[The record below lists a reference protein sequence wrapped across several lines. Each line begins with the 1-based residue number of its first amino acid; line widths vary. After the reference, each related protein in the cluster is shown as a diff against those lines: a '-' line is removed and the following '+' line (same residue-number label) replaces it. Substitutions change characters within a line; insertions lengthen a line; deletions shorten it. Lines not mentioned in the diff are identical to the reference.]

1 VLSLYGANSHPRNTP
16 ATSGRFFPMTIKLH
30 DTMAREKRDFVPAD
44 PSRVTM
50 YVCGPTVY
58 NHAHIGNFRPVV
70 AFDVLFRLLRH
81 VYGEDAVV
89 YARNVT
95 DVEDKIN
102 AKATAEGVDIKVI
115 TDRYLAAYH
124 EDADALG
131 ALRPTLEPKA
141 TDHIDAMVEMIG
153 AMVDKGAAYA
163 AEGHVLFDTQA
174 FPDYGQLSG
183 RNMDDMI
190 AGARVEVAPYKRHPA
205 DFVLWKPS
213 KENEPS
219 WGSPWGAGRPG
230 WHIECSA
237 MIDKTLGQ
245 TIDIHGGGI
254 DLQFP
259 HHENE
264 LAQSRCAHDQPILA
278 NYWLHNGFLDMSGE
292 KMSKSLGNV
301 IIPHELLKTVPGE
314 VLRWALLSGHYRQPL
329 DWTAEL
335 VEQSKKALDRLYG
348 ALRRA
353 KTVEAGESEPS
364 DEVLAALSDDLN
376 TPLAVSGFFE
386 LSSAIE
392 RAVTAGDEPAI
403 AANKGR
409 LLATAGLLGFLQA
422 DPDAWFEGD
431 ADDDLKAKVEDLL
444 KRRVEARTAKD
455 WTAADAIRAELDGL
469 GVVVM
474 DGPAGAT
481 WRMKD

>member
-1 VLSLYGANSHPRNTP
+1 
-16 ATSGRFFPMTIKLH
+16 MTLKLH
-30 DTMAREKRDFVPAD
+30 DTLTREKRAFVPAD
-44 PSRVTM
+44 PDRVTM

-70 AFDVLFRLLRH
+70 VFDVLFRMLRH
-81 VYGEDAVV
+81 IYGPDAVI

-95 DVEDKIN
+95 DVDDKIN
-102 AKATAEGVDIKVI
+102 KKAFDEGVPIKTI

-124 EDADALG
+124 ADADGLL

-141 TDHIDAMVEMIG
+141 TEHMAQIITMIEKL
-153 AMVDKGAAYA
+153 VDNGSAYA

-213 KENEPS
+213 KENEPV
-219 WGSPWGAGRPG
+219 WDSPWGAGRPG

-237 MIDKTLGQ
+237 MIETSLGQ

-254 DLQFP
+254 DLAFP

-264 LAQSRCAHDQPILA
+264 VAQSRCAHDLPVLA

-301 IIPHELLKTVPGE
+301 ILPHELLKTTPGE
-314 VLRWALLSGHYRQPL
+314 VIRWALLSAHYRQPL
-329 DWTAEL
+329 DWTPEL
-335 VEQSKKALDRLYG
+335 LEQSRKALDRLYG

-353 KTVEAGESEPS
+353 KDVPMDQAMEAPE
-364 DEVLAALSDDLN
+364 EVIAALEDDLN
-376 TPLAVSGFFE
+376 TPQAISCFFE
-386 LSSAIE
+386 VSSAIE
-392 RAVTAGDEPAI
+392 RAVTAGDTVAI
-403 AANKGR
+403 AANKAR
-409 LLATAGLLGFLQA
+409 LIEAGALLGFLQA
-422 DPDAWFEGD
+422 DPDSWFEGD
-431 ADDDLKAKVEDLL
+431 ASDDLKAQVEDLL
-444 KRRVEARTAKD
+444 KRRVEARSAKD
-455 WTAADAIRAELDGL
+455 WTAADAIRAELDAL

>member
-1 VLSLYGANSHPRNTP
+1 
-16 ATSGRFFPMTIKLH
+16 MTIKLY
-30 DTMAREKRDFVPAD
+30 DTMAREKRDFAPAD

-70 AFDVLFRLLRH
+70 VFDVLFRLLRH

-95 DVEDKIN
+95 DVDDKIN
-102 AKATAEGVDIKVI
+102 AKATAEGVAIKVI

-124 EDADALG
+124 QDADALL

-141 TDHIDAMVEMIG
+141 TEHMGAIVEMIG
-153 AMVDKGAAYA
+153 KLVDNGKAYA

-183 RNMDDMI
+183 RDLDDMI

-213 KENEPS
+213 KENEPE
-219 WGSPWGAGRPG
+219 WDSPWGAGRPG

-237 MIDKTLGQ
+237 MIDKALGR

-254 DLQFP
+254 DLTFP

-264 LAQSRCAHDQPILA
+264 LAQSRCAHDQPVLA

-301 IIPHELLKTVPGE
+301 IIPHELLQTTPGE
-314 VLRWALLSGHYRQPL
+314 VIRWALLSGHYRQPL
-329 DWTAEL
+329 DWTPEL
-335 VEQSKKALDRLYG
+335 VEQSKSALDSLYG
-348 ALRRA
+348 YLQRADALVDR
-353 KTVEAGESEPS
+353 EFAGSGMSEIAPGLK
-364 DEVLAALSDDLN
+364 EALSDDLN
-376 TPLAVSGFFE
+376 TPKAISILWEYAKGLQYQVDHRYEPIESWR
-386 LSSAIE
+386 SSVATYRSE
-392 RAVTAGDEPAI
+392 
-403 AANKGR
+403 
-409 LLATAGLLGFLQA
+409 LLAAGALMGFLQA
-422 DPDAWFEGD
+422 DPSYWFQG
-431 ADDDLKAKVEDLL
+431 ASSDDLKAKVEDLL

>member
-1 VLSLYGANSHPRNTP
+1 
-16 ATSGRFFPMTIKLH
+16 MTLKLH
-30 DTMAREKRDFVPAD
+30 DTLTREKRVFVPAD
-44 PSRVTM
+44 PDRVTM

-70 AFDVLFRLLRH
+70 VFDVLFRMLRH
-81 VYGEDAVV
+81 IYGEDAVV

-95 DVEDKIN
+95 DVDDKIN
-102 AKATAEGVDIKVI
+102 KKAFEEGVPISVI
-115 TDRYLAAYH
+115 TERYLAAYH
-124 EDADALG
+124 ADADGLL

-141 TDHIDAMVEMIG
+141 TEHIGAIVDMIG
-153 AMVDKGAAYA
+153 TLVENGSAYA
-163 AEGHVLFDTQA
+163 AEGHVLFDTQS

-183 RNMDDMI
+183 RPLDEMI

-213 KENEPS
+213 KENEPE
-219 WGSPWGAGRPG
+219 WDSPWGAGRPG

-237 MIDKTLGQ
+237 MIDKALGK

-254 DLQFP
+254 DLAFP

-264 LAQSRCAHDQPILA
+264 VAQSRCAHDLPVLA

-301 IIPHELLKTVPGE
+301 ILPHELLKTTPGE
-314 VLRWALLSGHYRQPL
+314 VIRWALLSAHYRQPL
-329 DWTAEL
+329 DWTPEL
-335 VEQSKKALDRLYG
+335 LEQSKKALDRLYG

-353 KTVEAGESEPS
+353 KDVPMDQAMEAPE
-364 DEVLAALSDDLN
+364 EVVAALEDDLN
-376 TPLAVSGFFE
+376 TPQAISCFFE
-386 LSSAIE
+386 VSSAIE
-392 RAVTAGDEPAI
+392 RAVTAGDTVAI
-403 AANKGR
+403 AANKAR
-409 LLATAGLLGFLQA
+409 LIEAGALLGFLQA
-422 DPDAWFEGD
+422 DPDSWFEGD
-431 ADDDLKAKVEDLL
+431 ASDDLKAQVEDLL
-444 KRRVEARTAKD
+444 KRRVEARAAKD
-455 WTAADAIRAELDGL
+455 WTAADAIRAELDAL

>member
-1 VLSLYGANSHPRNTP
+1 
-16 ATSGRFFPMTIKLH
+16 MTLKLH
-30 DTMAREKRDFVPAD
+30 DTMTREKRAFVPAD

-70 AFDVLFRLLRH
+70 VFDVLFRMLRH
-81 VYGEDAVV
+81 IYGEDAVV

-95 DVEDKIN
+95 DVDDKIN
-102 AKATAEGVDIKVI
+102 KKAFDEGVPISVI
-115 TDRYLAAYH
+115 TERYLAAYH
-124 EDADALG
+124 ADADGLL
-131 ALRPTLEPKA
+131 ALRPNLEPKA
-141 TDHIDAMVEMIG
+141 TEHIGEIVAMIG
-153 AMVDKGAAYA
+153 KLVENGKAYA

-183 RNMDDMI
+183 RDLDEMI

-213 KENEPS
+213 KENEPE
-219 WGSPWGAGRPG
+219 WESPWGAGRPG

-237 MIDKTLGQ
+237 MIDKSLGQ

-254 DLQFP
+254 DLAFP

-264 LAQSRCAHDQPILA
+264 VAQSRCAHDLPVLA
-278 NYWLHNGFLDMSGE
+278 NYWMHNGFLDMSGE

-301 IIPHELLKTVPGE
+301 ILPVELLKTTPGE
-314 VLRWALLSGHYRQPL
+314 VIRWALLSAHYRQPL
-329 DWTAEL
+329 DWTPEL
-335 VEQSKKALDRLYG
+335 LEQSKKALDRLYG

-353 KTVEAGESEPS
+353 KDVPMDQAMEAPE
-364 DEVLAALSDDLN
+364 EVISALEDDLN
-376 TPLAVSGFFE
+376 TPQAISCFFE
-386 LSSAIE
+386 VSSAIE
-392 RAVTAGDEPAI
+392 RAVTAGDTAAI
-403 AANKGR
+403 AANKAR
-409 LLATAGLLGFLQA
+409 LIEAGALLGFLQA
-422 DPDAWFEGD
+422 DPDSWFEGD
-431 ADDDLKAKVEDLL
+431 ASDDLKAQVEDLL
-444 KRRVEARTAKD
+444 KRRVEARSAKD
-455 WTAADAIRAELDGL
+455 WTAADASRAELDAL

-481 WRMKD
+481 WRMMD

>member
-1 VLSLYGANSHPRNTP
+1 
-16 ATSGRFFPMTIKLH
+16 MTIKLY
-30 DTMAREKRDFVPAD
+30 DTMAREKRDFAPAD

-95 DVEDKIN
+95 DVDDKIN
-102 AKATAEGVDIKVI
+102 AKATAEGVAIKVI

-124 EDADALG
+124 QDADALL

-141 TDHIDAMVEMIG
+141 TEHMGPIVEMIG
-153 AMVDKGAAYA
+153 KLVDNGKAYA

-183 RNMDDMI
+183 RDLDDMI

-213 KENEPS
+213 KENEPE
-219 WGSPWGAGRPG
+219 WDSPWGAGRPG

-237 MIDKTLGQ
+237 MIDKALGR

-254 DLQFP
+254 DLTFP

-264 LAQSRCAHDQPILA
+264 LAQSRCAHDQPVLA

-301 IIPHELLKTVPGE
+301 IIPHELLETTPGE
-314 VLRWALLSGHYRQPL
+314 VIRWALLSGHYRQPL
-329 DWTAEL
+329 DWTPEL
-335 VEQSKKALDRLYG
+335 IEQSRKALDRLYG

-353 KTVEAGESEPS
+353 KSIEAGESEPS
-364 DEVLAALSDDLN
+364 DEVMAALSDDLN

-409 LLATAGLLGFLQA
+409 LLASAGLLGFLQA